1 MTPPIDH
8 AQGVRALLLDLDG
21 TLADSL
27 GVMKDVYVRF
37 LRSCGRKS
45 SDAEFDRLNGP
56 PLDEVV
62 RILKETHGLE
72 APLADL
78 RARYHGMADAVYLST
93 RPTPDA
99 RALLESAKKRGWTT
113 GVVTS
118 NTEARTRAWLT
129 RAGLEGLIDVVIGGD
144 SVAKGKPAPDPYVLA
159 LKRIKCAADMALVVE
174 DSAQGAAAAIAAG
187 IPTLALAHDSKTA
200 DWPDG
205 ATVIADLAAARRH
218 LESL

>member
-1 MTPPIDH
+1 MMQPTD
-8 AQGVRALLLDLDG
+8 RALLLDLDG
-21 TLADSL
+21 TLVDSL

-37 LRSCGRKS
+37 MKSCGRKG

-72 APLADL
+72 APLEDL
-78 RARYHGMADAVYLST
+78 RARYHGMADAVYLGAQ
-93 RPTPDA
+93 PAPDA

-118 NTEARTRAWLT
+118 NTEARTRAWLA
-129 RAGLEGLIDVVIGGD
+129 RAGLDGLIDVVVGGD
-144 SVAKGKPAPDPYVLA
+144 AVARGKPAPDPYALA
-159 LKRIKCAADMALVVE
+159 LKRAKCAADMALVVE
-174 DSAQGAAAAIAAG
+174 DSAQGAAAALAAG
-187 IPTLALAHDSKTA
+187 IATLALAHDPNKPP
-200 DWPDG
+200 DWPQG
-205 ATVIADLAAARRH
+205 VTVVADLAAVRRR